1 MKRGVILFSIIAL
14 IVIDVLI
21 SLAINADLLAK
32 ERRLTQLREEVENL
46 RREYQVLS
54 REVARLGSLHRI
66 AQLAQ
71 SQGFEPSQERIIIVR
86 PSQLVKR

>member
-1 MKRGVILFSIIAL
+1 MSLKHVIYEQYKNFGW
-14 IVIDVLI
+14 
-21 SLAINADLLAK
+21 
-32 ERRLTQLREEVENL
+32 EEVENL